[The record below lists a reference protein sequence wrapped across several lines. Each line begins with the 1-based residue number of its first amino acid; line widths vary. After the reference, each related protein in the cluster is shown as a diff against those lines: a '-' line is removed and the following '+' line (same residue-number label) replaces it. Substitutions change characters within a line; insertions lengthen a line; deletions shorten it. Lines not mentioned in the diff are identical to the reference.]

1 MAVYIQHFYKLKHR
15 LAGRV
20 SGTLVYQCKDKGRAK
35 QFKQR
40 HKLKS
45 VSSED
50 SFPVSTNT
58 EDSRLLSTSAGA
70 EQSAIRSG
78 NSVSLLAYLLEDL
91 RDKPTNQIIQII
103 DPN

>member
-1 MAVYIQHFYKLKHR
+1 MKILSK
-15 LAGRV
+15 
-20 SGTLVYQCKDKGRAK
+20 TQCKDKARTK

-45 VSSED
+45 ESSED
-50 SFPVSTNT
+50 SFPISTNT
-58 EDSRLLSTSAGA
+58 EDSHLLSRSAGA

-78 NSVSLLAYLLEDL
+78 NSVLAHLLEDL